1 MTLRVL
7 VSVDPGTQGSYAIFL
22 DGELDRV
29 ARIPSY
35 AVAATSTKKGY
46 TQIKWIDLLA
56 EFVRVIHENQG
67 ATFTAVIEEVGSFG
81 IGKKGETT
89 MGMMAV
95 VKLVSVAHTI
105 AGMFIAQGWDVQFVQ
120 PRVWKQFHGLKGS
133 DKDLSRAK
141 AKELYPWLELNT
153 KVSADLAEA
162 VLIGVYGCDRYGP

>member
-7 VSVDPGTQGSYAIFL
+7 VSVDPGTQGSYAIFM

-29 ARIPSY
+29 TRIPT
-35 AVAATSTKKGY
+35 VRRIPTKERKGG
-46 TQIKWIDLLA
+46 TDIVLVDLLKD
-56 EFVRVIHENQG
+56 FRHIMQQHPG
-67 ATFTAVIEEVGSFG
+67 AHFQ
-81 IGKKGETT
+81 
-89 MGMMAV
+89 AV
-95 VKLVSVAHTI
+95 VEQVGVQAMGRTGTLSVAKLAGI
-105 AGMFIAQGWDVQFVQ
+105 AYAIHAMLFTLGFKVDWVQ